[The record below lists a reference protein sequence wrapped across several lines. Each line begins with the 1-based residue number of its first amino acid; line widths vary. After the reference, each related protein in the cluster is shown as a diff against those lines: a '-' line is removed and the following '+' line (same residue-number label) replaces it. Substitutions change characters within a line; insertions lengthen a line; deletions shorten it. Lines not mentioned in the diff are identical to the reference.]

1 MAREQNARL
10 TRRRLLQGTAAGL
23 VAAGGV
29 AAMPA
34 RATSVVAPLL
44 APALDDAQ
52 VTVDGPLVAYV
63 QDTASGEVTL
73 LIGTEEVVARN
84 PDLVAQLV
92 RAAQQR

>member
-23 VAAGGV
+23 VAGGV

-34 RATSVVAPLL
+34 QATSVVAPLL
-44 APALDDAQ
+44 SPAPDDAQ

-63 QDTASGEVTL
+63 QDAASGEVTL